1 MLAGRIRWIRHER
14 WHSQQVTREL
24 DDGALEMS
32 LPYHHQ
38 TELVMDLLRH
48 GENVEVL
55 EPAELRQAVVERV
68 RAMQALYSGQSQD
81 DRLIP

>member
-1 MLAGRIRWIRHER
+1 
-14 WHSQQVTREL
+14 
-24 DDGALEMS
+24 MS
-32 LPYHHQ
+32 LPYHDQ

-55 EPAELRQAVVERV
+55 EPVELRQAVVERV
-68 RAMQALYSGQSQD
+68 QAMQALYSGPSQD